1 MARKNQKNGEP
12 LHEQLSKLEA
22 QGQIPTVVR
31 GIVQQKRWQW
41 EEYESGVHYAAPT
54 NPKKMGRYNDPTA
67 KTGVCY
73 TADCSSVAI
82 AESLGRVYQQ
92 DPDNFTLGES
102 DLVKAQL
109 YTLETT
115 RETTTIDMPQLQA
128 MLHITADKTMGDDQS
143 VTQAIT
149 DWAANHS
156 ENGYDG
162 VTYASRHYSSA
173 GTCTAFWKREGMD
186 GPLVDV
192 EHSPVDS
199 YVDSD
204 KRNYPPNWQEEDISG
219 FEIVTQTLRFNVSKD
234 GKK

>member
-1 MARKNQKNGEP
+1 MSRKNQKNGET

-22 QGQIPTVVR
+22 QGKIPTVVR

-41 EEYESGVHYAAPT
+41 DEYESGAHYAAST
-54 NPKKMGRYNDPTA
+54 DPKKMGRYNDPTA
-67 KTGVCY
+67 KTGICY

-92 DPDNFTLGES
+92 DPDDFTLGES
-102 DLVKAQL
+102 DLEKAQL

-115 RETTTIDMPQLQA
+115 RETTTIDIPKL
-128 MLHITADKTMGDDQS
+128 
-143 VTQAIT
+143 QAIT

-156 ENGYDG
+156 ENDYDG
-162 VTYASRHYSSA
+162 VTYASRHYSRA
-173 GTCTAFWKREGMD
+173 GTCTAFWRSEGKD

-204 KRNYPPNWQEEDISG
+204 KRNYPPNWQEEDITG

>member
-1 MARKNQKNGEP
+1 
-12 LHEQLSKLEA
+12 
-22 QGQIPTVVR
+22 
-31 GIVQQKRWQW
+31 
-41 EEYESGVHYAAPT
+41 
-54 NPKKMGRYNDPTA
+54 MGRYNDPTT

-73 TADCSSVAI
+73 TADCASVAI

-115 RETTTIDMPQLQA
+115 RETTTIDMPKLQA

-186 GPLVDV
+186 GPLIDV

-204 KRNYPPNWQEEDISG
+204 KRNFPPNWQEEDISG
-219 FEIVTQTLRFNVSKD
+219 FEIVTRTLRFNVSKD

>member
-1 MARKNQKNGEP
+1 MARKNQKNGET

-22 QGQIPTVVR
+22 QGQIPTIVR
-31 GIVQQKRWQW
+31 GIIQQKRWQW

-54 NPKKMGRYNDPTA
+54 KPKEMGRYNDPTA

-73 TADCSSVAI
+73 TADCASVAI
-82 AESLGRVYQQ
+82 AESLGRVYQK
-92 DPDNFTLGES
+92 DPEKFTLGES
-102 DLVKAQL
+102 DLSKAQL
-109 YTLETT
+109 YTLKTT
-115 RETTTIDMPQLQA
+115 RETTTIDMPKLQA

-143 VTQAIT
+143 ATQAIT

-156 ENGYDG
+156 ENDYDG
-162 VTYASRHYSSA
+162 VTYSSRHYSSA
-173 GTCTAFWKREGMD
+173 GTCTAFWERKGMN
-186 GPLVDV
+186 GPLADV

-204 KRNYPPNWQEEDISG
+204 KRNYPPNWQDDDITG
-219 FEIVTQTLRFNVSKD
+219 FEIVTQTLRFSVSKD